1 MSQLPLTL
9 GTAGHVDHGKTA
21 LVRALTGVDTDRL
34 PDEHR
39 RGISIVLGY
48 ASLTLPSGRRVSV
61 VDVPGHERFVR
72 TMVAGATGIDAYVM
86 TVAADDGVMPQTR
99 EHAAVLRGLA
109 VERGLVAITKTDL
122 ADPERAR
129 GEVAD
134 LLPGVPVVAVSARTG
149 AGLDDLLAAL
159 DELAAGVPSRAL
171 SEGPALLHVDRA
183 FTIRGAGT
191 VVTGTLQRGS
201 IGRGDVLR
209 LLPRDEPVRV
219 RGVQV
224 HDEPTDRAPAGQ
236 RVAVNLTGVDRDR
249 VARGD
254 VLAGAEAALEQ
265 IAVVDAELEVPADGM
280 RVQVHHG
287 TRETAARVRRLDGAL
302 HRLRLERPLIA
313 APGDRLVVRW
323 ISPPGTA
330 GGGLVVAAY
339 PPGAAP
345 RGRRPPAAAAHA
357 VEGAA
362 AAAAIETRPATAA
375 AETAP
380 ATAAAEAAPAR
391 APAETASPTT
401 APGEGGPFAIGGEAA
416 AVEEILRAAAHEP
429 PLDRDLDADALR
441 ELRAA
446 GRAVPVART
455 MHFHVDALADVERR
469 VRAIVEAEGQID
481 IARLREELHTSRKF
495 SRALLEHFDNT
506 RVTLRRPDDTRVLR
520 RKSRPPPGV

>member
-72 TMVAGATGIDAYVM
+72 TMVAGATGVDAYLM

-109 VERGLVAITKTDL
+109 VERGLVAITKADL

-129 GEVAD
+129 AEVAE
-134 LLPGVPVVAVSARTG
+134 LLPDVPAVAVSARTG

-159 DELAAGVPSRAL
+159 DELAATVPSRAL
-171 SEGPALLHVDRA
+171 SERPALLHIDRA

-224 HDEPTDRAPAGQ
+224 HDEPADRAPAGQ

-254 VLAGAEAALEQ
+254 VLAGADARLEPVT
-265 IAVVDAELEVPADGM
+265 VVDAELEVPADGM

-313 APGDRLVVRW
+313 AAGDRLVIRW

-330 GGGLVVAAY
+330 GGGQIVAAY

-345 RGRRPPAAAAHA
+345 RGRRPPAAGVDEVA
-357 VEGAA
+357 G
-362 AAAAIETRPATAA
+362 
-375 AETAP
+375 
-380 ATAAAEAAPAR
+380 EAATQEVAGD
-391 APAETASPTT
+391 AGAE
-401 APGEGGPFAIGGEAA
+401 GEAA
-416 AVEEILRAAAHEP
+416 APGQDVAVAISGEAAAAEEILRAAGHEP
-429 PLDRDLDADALR
+429 PLDRALDADVLR
-441 ELRAA
+441 ELRDA

-481 IARLREELHTSRKF
+481 ISRLREELHTSRKF

-520 RKSRPPPGV
+520 RRSRPPS

>member
-34 PDEHR
+34 PEEHR
-39 RGISIVLGY
+39 RGVSIVLGY
-48 ASLTLPSGRRVSV
+48 ASLALPSGRRVSV

-72 TMVAGATGIDAYVM
+72 TMVAGATGVDAYLM

-109 VERGLVAITKTDL
+109 VERGLVAITKADL

-129 GEVAD
+129 AEVAE
-134 LLPGVPVVAVSARTG
+134 LLPGVPAVAVSTRTG
-149 AGLDDLLAAL
+149 AGLDDLLASL
-159 DELAAGVPSRAL
+159 DELAAAVPSRAL
-171 SEGPALLHVDRA
+171 ADGPALLHIDRA

-201 IGRGDVLR
+201 MGRGDVLR

-224 HDEPTDRAPAGQ
+224 HDERTDRARAGQ

-254 VLAGAEAALEQ
+254 VLAGAGAGLEP

-313 APGDRLVVRW
+313 APGDRLVIRW

-330 GGGLVVAAY
+330 GGGLIVAAY

-345 RGRRPPAAAAHA
+345 RGRRAPVAAGATVEGDAATAPVEAGAEIAA
-357 VEGAA
+357 VEGEGAA
-362 AAAAIETRPATAA
+362 VAI
-375 AETAP
+375 
-380 ATAAAEAAPAR
+380 
-391 APAETASPTT
+391 S
-401 APGEGGPFAIGGEAA
+401 GEAA
-416 AVEEILRAAAHEP
+416 AVEELLRAAGHEP
-429 PLDRDLDADALR
+429 PLDRDLDGDALR

-469 VRAIVEAEGQID
+469 VRTVVEAEGQID
-481 IARLREELHTSRKF
+481 IARLREELQTSRKF

-520 RKSRPPPGV
+520 RKSRPPS